1 MHAAPRVRTS
11 RRSPQRF
18 AAGLSPISDTIA
30 RSKRASKKRRTPR
43 GVRLSLFDYR
53 RGLVPTTAAATTA
66 TVATAAAA
74 AATTTTAAAAA
85 VRRALLEA
93 VAAVHRAIA
102 TRLEGNFCFFAAAR
116 ALRRVHLARAGR
128 VAAAPATT
136 AVAATS
142 AAARVTAARLAR
154 APAVRAP
161 LRLVG
166 EAAARVEL
174 LIFCGERE
182 FRSAVHARQLL
193 VSECHLTTSDERFL
207 VVRTERSAGVAA
219 DSGTGNY
226 C

>member
-53 RGLVPTTAAATTA
+53 RGLVPTTAAATT
-66 TVATAAAA
+66 VATAAAA

-128 VAAAPATT
+128 VTAAPATT
-136 AVAATS
+136 AVAATP